1 MSFILN
7 DFYFYL
13 LSDAVKIHNA
23 LSIGNGTLI

>member
-13 LSDAVKIHNA
+13 LFDAVKIHNA